1 MRKIFIS
8 YRRVDAEFPAGA
20 LGRDLRRHFGD
31 EQVFRDK
38 EDVGG
43 GVSWRQE
50 VLHEIDKGSV
60 LLVLIGTDWANA
72 KDVHGK
78 RRLDNR
84 DDPLHLEIADGL
96 TDGATILPILLE
108 NARMPSEE
116 ELPPELRPLAG
127 IRVLNLR
134 DGDWHYDLDKICKT
148 LERIGFKP
156 ATSVPPEAR
165 QEENEESPNEVSPAS
180 KQGRPSL
187 NEVLPACGRCK
198 RQEAMINR
206 NRA

>member
-20 LGRDLRRHFGD
+20 LGRDLRRLFGD

-50 VLHEIDKGSV
+50 VLHEIDRDSV
-60 LLVLIGTDWANA
+60 LLVLIGGDWANV
-72 KDVHGK
+72 KDAHGK
-78 RRLDNR
+78 RRLDNG
-84 DDPLHLEIADGL
+84 DDPLRLEIADGL
-96 TDGATILPILLE
+96 RDGAVILPILLE
-108 NARMPSEE
+108 NAQMPSEE

-127 IRVLNLR
+127 INALNLR

-148 LERIGFKP
+148 LERIGFKS
-156 ATSVPPEAR
+156 ATSVPPEA
-165 QEENEESPNEVSPAS
+165 
-180 KQGRPSL
+180 KQ
-187 NEVLPACGRCK
+187 
-198 RQEAMINR
+198 
-206 NRA
+206 